1 MLNVTKILLD
11 ADASIKLTKISIIE
25 TFASG
30 FEVIIT
36 ADVYDEQVTAGLK
49 RNYPDA
55 KKMEKLVSDGKVT
68 VVKSTEKPF
77 VYDSL
82 RLGRGE
88 KSVIDYYLTNDVD
101 LIISDDEA
109 FLKILDNYAV
119 PFTPVAGAILM
130 CIIHGLMNKEK
141 GLKYLELLK
150 PMIKDENMFY
160 IKSKIEGL

>member
-1 MLNVTKILLD
+1 MMKILLD

-25 TFASG
+25 TLAAG

-36 ADVYDEQVTAGLK
+36 AEVYGEQVTAGLK
-49 RNYPDA
+49 RNHPDA

-68 VVKSTEKPF
+68 VVKSTEKSS

-82 RLGRGE
+82 VLGRGE
-88 KSVIDYYLTNDVD
+88 KSVLNYYLANDVD

-130 CIIHGLMNKEK
+130 CIMHGLISKED
-141 GLKYLELLK
+141 GIKYLELLT
-150 PMIKDENMFY
+150 PMIRDENMFY
-160 IKSKIEGL
+160 IKSKIEELG

>member
-1 MLNVTKILLD
+1 MNIMKILLD
-11 ADASIKLTKISIIE
+11 ADASIKLTKIGIVE
-25 TFASG
+25 AFASG
-30 FEVIIT
+30 FEVIVT
-36 ADVYDEQVTAGLK
+36 TEVYREQVTAGLQ

-55 KKMEKLVSDGKVT
+55 KKMEKLVSDGKII
-68 VVKSTEKPF
+68 VVKSPEKSS
-77 VYDSL
+77 VYNNF

-88 KSVIDYYLTNDVD
+88 KSVIDYYMANDVD

-130 CIIHGLMNKEK
+130 CIIHDLISKEK
-141 GLKYLELLK
+141 GIKYLELLK

-160 IKSKIEGL
+160 IKSKIGGL